1 MAMDILPPTR
11 KTYPIRLQDRHKQQ
25 KIENMAKN
33 YPDYDTLREQYEAGN
48 ISAVDFVTQQSDE
61 VSEDYNRFC
70 KDEGISPDKDSSAL
84 AFMDFREELFEES
97 VSN

>member
-1 MAMDILPPTR
+1 
-11 KTYPIRLQDRHKQQ
+11 
-25 KIENMAKN
+25 MAKS

-61 VSEDYNRFC
+61 VTEDYEQFC
-70 KDEGISPDKDSSAL
+70 KDEGISSEKDSSVL